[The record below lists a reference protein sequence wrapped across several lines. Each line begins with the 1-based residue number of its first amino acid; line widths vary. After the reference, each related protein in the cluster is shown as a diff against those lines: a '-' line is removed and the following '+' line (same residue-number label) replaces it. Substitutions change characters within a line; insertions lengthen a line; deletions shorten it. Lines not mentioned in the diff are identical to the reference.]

1 MARKDDI
8 LGIYAKEV
16 ERHQGGRLIQ
26 RRGAV
31 CISAGRK
38 GKNGKTEENSFA
50 CVPTTI
56 WDWATARA

>member
-16 ERHQGGRLIQ
+16 EGIKEAGLFK

-38 GKNGKTEENSFA
+38 GKNGRRKRTPLHV
-50 CVPTTI
+50 CQ
-56 WDWATARA
+56 

>member
-16 ERHQGGRLIQ
+16 RHQGGRLIQ
-26 RRGAV
+26 GRGAV

-38 GKNGKTEENSFA
+38 GKNGRRKRTPLHV
-50 CVPTTI
+50 CQ
-56 WDWATARA
+56 